1 MGKIQDYLWREFKN
15 TNSKLDE
22 KAASAGE
29 LSEDAGWDETVNHFF
44 KKHAKAVFWIVFVW
58 IVLTIV
64 SFTWDA
70 IEDRMK
76 ARQYKEDVYYAQSI
90 IYSEVGMGQA
100 VEEFLTKP
108 KWRKAEKMS
117 NGEISVGISGG
128 CNYDGQD
135 CNAWFNFALNP
146 QTKDVEL
153 FVITITYPDGRQ
165 YTMNNDELA
174 SAFYT
179 IVEAAYE
186 KRGLQIPDYSFEY
199 DPYDYIGG
207 GLDKFYDEYFGE
219 FEDAL
224 YDAYRSN

>member
-1 MGKIQDYLWREFKN
+1 
-15 TNSKLDE
+15 
-22 KAASAGE
+22 
-29 LSEDAGWDETVNHFF
+29 
-44 KKHAKAVFWIVFVW
+44 
-58 IVLTIV
+58 
-64 SFTWDA
+64 
-70 IEDRMK
+70 MK

-117 NGEISVGISGG
+117 NGEIAVGISGG

-153 FVITITYPDGRQ
+153 FVITITYQDGRQ
-165 YTMNNDELA
+165 YTMNNDELT

-179 IVEAAYE
+179 IMEAAYE
-186 KRGLQIPDYSFEY
+186 KRGLQIPIIRLSMIHMITLEEDWISFMMNILVKLRM
-199 DPYDYIGG
+199 PCMTHIGAI
-207 GLDKFYDEYFGE
+207 KDEDE
-219 FEDAL
+219 
-224 YDAYRSN
+224 RRI